1 MYGINRDRDDRCGWE
16 CRSHLGAYAAK
27 PRQRRWICTIRC
39 SWECRSHL
47 GAYAAKPHLPYLRMY
62 GEVGKPRLPGGGPM
76 FGKNVRWIC
85 RESEFPPTEERDASV
100 KTFEFTRVICYDV
113 SGVERIY
120 QFLLQCLQSDVYAA
134 ADNFRGCRAL
144 LLLDRSEGT

>member
-1 MYGINRDRDDRCGWE
+1 MYGINRDRNNRCGWE

-27 PRQRRWICTIRC
+27 PRQRRRICTIRSGWKPLLQRC
-39 SWECRSHL
+39 L
-47 GAYAAKPHLPYLRMY
+47 GL
-62 GEVGKPRLPGGGPM
+62 GEVRKSRLPGGGSM

-100 KTFEFTRVICYDV
+100 KTFEVTRVICYDV
-113 SGVERIY
+113 SGVERTY
-120 QFLLQCLQSDVYAA
+120 QFLLQCLQSDVHAA

-144 LLLDRSEGT
+144 LPLSPSEGR

>member
-1 MYGINRDRDDRCGWE
+1 MYGINRDRNNRCGWE

-27 PRQRRWICTIRC
+27 PRQRRRICTIRAVGNADRIWA
-39 SWECRSHL
+39 STPQNRTSDVWR
-47 GAYAAKPHLPYLRMY
+47 
-62 GEVGKPRLPGGGPM
+62 VGKPRLPGGKPM

-100 KTFEFTRVICYDV
+100 KTFEVTRVICYDV
-113 SGVERIY
+113 SGVERTY
-120 QFLLQCLQSDVYAA
+120 QFLLQCLQSDVHAA

-144 LLLDRSEGT
+144 LPLSPSEGR